1 MATKCN
7 CIDDTRG
14 FIITGV
20 ITIIAVLL
28 YAALIAVF
36 YLRGLTDFA
45 MAVIYTLFAL
55 DLLTVT
61 FQAIFFAV

>member
-20 ITIIAVLL
+20 ITIVAILL

-36 YLRGLTDFA
+36 YLRGLTNFA
-45 MAVIYTLFAL
+45 LAVVYSLFAL

-61 FQAIFFAV
+61 FQAIYFAV